1 MKIPALNTVLLVCII
16 VISQQFLSCQKD
28 NNYSNRLNTNSDD
41 NTVNTLPVDS
51 SLVLWLPFTKGSLRD
66 FSGHH
71 NNVVFCSAT
80 PAASRV
86 GRDSTAYY
94 FDGKSS
100 YMEVKSRPSINHI
113 GSITLAALVKP
124 MDFYQGQCHSNRIL
138 NKGNDDNRANG
149 RLALGFDDQ
158 PYYHYNGCNKP
169 VHETREYFYGTY
181 GDGATASGATDT
193 DHIRVD
199 RWYDLVY
206 TYDGSVSKLYVN
218 GILKW
223 SVNMPTSFTPTN
235 FPLYIGKTQI
245 PGFPYYFTGIIDDV
259 RIYNRALS
267 PDEILTLD
275 GKMGLDN

>member
-1 MKIPALNTVLLVCII
+1 MKTNSNIVLLACILFI
-16 VISQQFLSCQKD
+16 TQQFLACRKD
-28 NNYSNRLNTNSDD
+28 NSYSNNLNANSND
-41 NTVNTLPVDS
+41 NSVNTLPVDS

-66 FSGHH
+66 MSGHH

-94 FDGKSS
+94 FDGQSS
-100 YMEVKSRPSINHI
+100 YKEVKSRASINPI

-124 MDFYQGQCHSNRIL
+124 MGFYQGQCHSNRIL
-138 NKGNDDNRANG
+138 NKGDDDNANG
-149 RLALGFDDQ
+149 RIALGFDDQ
-158 PYYHYNGCNKP
+158 PYWHYTGCNKR
-169 VHETREYFYGTY
+169 VNETREYFYGTY
-181 GDGATASGATDT
+181 GNGTSASGATDT

-199 RWYDLVY
+199 KWYDLVY

-218 GILKW
+218 GILKM
-223 SVNMPTSFTPTN
+223 SVNMPTSFTPSN
-235 FPLYIGKTQI
+235 FPLYIGKTQN
-245 PGFPYYFTGIIDDV
+245 PQFPYYFTGIIDDV

-267 PDEILTLD
+267 PDEILTLN